1 MSLNTD
7 AEALEIIELLLTG
20 EIINKY
26 DNLNKDDLP
35 PRLRK
40 ILGAAN
46 CNTEIERPIVLSEA
60 IIEKTLGIGGAYEKV
75 SKNPF
80 VKYEDF
86 GKRLGISALDAAA
99 GWFLKQDVSD
109 LIAENPAL
117 SYYYE
122 QAKTPGISYDEA
134 RRLTPRYCES
144 KDYLDAKLEE
154 IVGDDEELKQ
164 ARNLILFS
172 ASEDGEMSL
181 EDLVCTPRQ
190 EEMIKKIDVALKNL
204 DFLRE
209 RKIYEFGKLLF
220 VGPPGTGKTSLA
232 LAMAKKLKMPLL
244 EVRLAM
250 ITSQYLGET
259 SKNIDRIFDLARRL
273 SPCILFIDE
282 FDFVARSRVTED
294 NGAMKRAVNMLLKN
308 IDTISF
314 VKNGVLLIGATNH
327 PGMLD
332 EAAWRRFDDVVEFP
346 LPDFAMRREILQKI
360 TRCLDCTCDYD
371 GLANETE
378 GFSGAD
384 LKIMIKESLISALM
398 RDSFVMDDGDIEQGM
413 SSVRDRENIR
423 LGASI

>member
-26 DNLNKDDLP
+26 DNLNKDDVP

-40 ILGAAN
+40 ILGNAN
-46 CNTEIERPIVLSEA
+46 CSTEIERPVVLSEA
-60 IIEKTLGIGGAYEKV
+60 VVEKTLGISAAYDKV

-109 LIAENPAL
+109 LIAGNPAL

-122 QAKTPGISYDEA
+122 QAKTPGISYDAA
-134 RRLTPRYCES
+134 RKLTPRYCES
-144 KDYLDAKLEE
+144 RDYLDAKLEE
-154 IVGDDEELKQ
+154 ITGDDEELKQ

-172 ASEDGEMSL
+172 ASEEGEMSL
-181 EDLVCTPRQ
+181 DDLVCTPRQ

-220 VGPPGTGKTSLA
+220 VGPPGTGKTSVA
-232 LAMAKKLKMPLL
+232 LAMAKKLRMPLL

-314 VKNGVLLIGATNH
+314 VKNGVLLIGATN
-327 PGMLD
+327 
-332 EAAWRRFDDVVEFP
+332 
-346 LPDFAMRREILQKI
+346 
-360 TRCLDCTCDYD
+360 
-371 GLANETE
+371 
-378 GFSGAD
+378 
-384 LKIMIKESLISALM
+384 
-398 RDSFVMDDGDIEQGM
+398 
-413 SSVRDRENIR
+413 
-423 LGASI
+423 